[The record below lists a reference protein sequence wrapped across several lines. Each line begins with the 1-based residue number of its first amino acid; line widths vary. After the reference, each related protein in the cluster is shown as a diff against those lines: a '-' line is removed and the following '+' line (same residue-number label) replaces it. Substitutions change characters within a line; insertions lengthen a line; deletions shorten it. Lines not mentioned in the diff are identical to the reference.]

1 MISWARR
8 LVVGGLVGVVMAL
21 QVGVAHA
28 EVTVAQA
35 AVVDAGGQRISGG
48 DRETEFTFQLEGTPE
63 CPGDSFYQDWRVQ
76 SYMVPVTVA
85 AAEVTYNGLGPTPY
99 GYETYESFRQP
110 LYGVDSNPFAG
121 MATATPER
129 EGEPGEIV
137 DVPMFD
143 FAVYG
148 PGDVPAG
155 RYRIGLAC
163 TLLNQVERVWEAEI
177 EITAGPGDDRPL
189 QWEVVGAEAESE
201 SQVGSTTLVAFGGV
215 AAVVGGLLFF
225 GRAKR
230 RDRSSTARRS

>member
-1 MISWARR
+1 MRPWARR
-8 LVVGGLVGVVMAL
+8 LVGGGLASVVIIF
-21 QVGVAHA
+21 QVGVAEA
-28 EVTVAQA
+28 EVVVAQA
-35 AVVDAGGQRISGG
+35 AVVDADGERISGG
-48 DRETEFTFQLEGTPE
+48 HRQTEFTFQLEGRPE
-63 CPGDSFYQDWRVQ
+63 CPGDSFFDNWRVQ
-76 SYMVPVTVA
+76 SYMVPVAVA
-85 AAEVTYNGLGPTPY
+85 AAEVTYDGLGPTPY

-129 EGEPGEIV
+129 EGEPGQII

-163 TLLNQVERVWEAEI
+163 TLLNEVERVWDTEI
-177 EITAGPGDDRPL
+177 EITAGPADDPPL
-189 QWEVVGAEAESE
+189 QWEVVGAEAEAE
-201 SQVGSTTLVAFGGV
+201 SQVGPMTLVAFGGV

-230 RDRSSTARRS
+230 RDPSSTARRS